1 MDKAGAY
8 GIQGIGGTLVS
19 GISGISV
26 INICLVPS
34 LNQCKTVSSIAN
46 PVPLWNRYG
55 SQSVQHLLDPV
66 PEM

>member
-19 GISGISV
+19 SISGISV

-34 LNQCKTVSSIAN
+34 FLTSAK
-46 PVPLWNRYG
+46 L
-55 SQSVQHLLDPV
+55 
-66 PEM
+66 